1 MLGLEKSQFAKK
13 LFAKYRRHKIS
24 KYHGIHQ
31 KEIQGSKIL
40 LDLDDPLSVRDLFF
54 EGLHGYAVTSCFYNE
69 VERGMTIFDIGASVG
84 YYTLIAARLTG
95 EGGSVFSFEP
105 SDKNCELIRKN
116 IELNT
121 YKNITVINKAV
132 GEKTKKGKL
141 FINPYESADNRII
154 ELNDQRETVDI
165 EIISL
170 DGFVKKNNVEP
181 NFVKID
187 VQASEYLVLDGMSN
201 LLKSKRPLKLI
212 IEFSSRQDEK
222 KAEKFVSSLN
232 NLSNLGLDAYY
243 LKEPKKTLDVK
254 SNTEYETNIKFSL
267 NDFKNPGF
275 SKFDEV
281 DLLFIRK

>member
-1 MLGLEKSQFAKK
+1 MRKS
-13 LFAKYRRHKIS
+13 
-24 KYHGIHQ
+24 
-31 KEIQGSKIL
+31 
-40 LDLDDPLSVRDLFF
+40 
-54 EGLHGYAVTSCFYNE
+54 
-69 VERGMTIFDIGASVG
+69 
-84 YYTLIAARLTG
+84 
-95 EGGSVFSFEP
+95 
-105 SDKNCELIRKN
+105 

-170 DGFVKKNNVEP
+170 DDFIKKNNVEP
-181 NFVKID
+181 DFVKID
-187 VQASEYLVLDGMSN
+187 VQAAEYLVLDGMSN

-232 NLSNLGLDAYY
+232 NLSNLGFDAYY
-243 LKEPKKTLDVK
+243 LKDPKKTLDVK
-254 SNTEYETNIKFSL
+254 SNTI
-267 NDFKNPGF
+267 
-275 SKFDEV
+275 
-281 DLLFIRK
+281 